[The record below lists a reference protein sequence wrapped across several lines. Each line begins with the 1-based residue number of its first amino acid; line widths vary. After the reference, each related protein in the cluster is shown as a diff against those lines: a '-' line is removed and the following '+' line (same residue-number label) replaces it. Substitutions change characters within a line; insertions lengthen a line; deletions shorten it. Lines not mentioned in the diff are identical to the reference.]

1 MTTQKASAAPEPAA
15 MPEAVATPKHVT
27 TPQPVM
33 TPETVAAWSSAA
45 KAEQEQPADRRRR
58 RTGWS
63 LPHRSSRLED
73 QGRCLAMPAIRQEQ
87 VRERRFRRSRE
98 RRFRQ
103 SDTTAAVRCS
113 RSTRAAS
120 KTATNAAAA
129 AANAPRRGPPRCDP
143 GDADPSASL
152 GRCELQG
159 ERGEFREGLVELLE
173 LIERGAGVGPL
184 ARSDGVSRCLEAPL
198 ESGARARAAR
208 IAHTP
213 SIETRG
219 RFWPLR
225 LAGAPSSDTGTRRGS
240 AR

>member
-1 MTTQKASAAPEPAA
+1 MPPSSRAVLARPAAALGEQRLVPVLSRAGVRAATVTTQKASAAPEPAA

-63 LPHRSSRLED
+63 LPRRSSRSED

-113 RSTRAAS
+113 RSTRPRARRRQ
-120 KTATNAAAA
+120 TQPP
-129 AANAPRRGPPRCDP
+129 PRRTRRDADPR
-143 GDADPSASL
+143 DADPSAS
-152 GRCELQG
+152 R
-159 ERGEFREGLVELLE
+159 
-173 LIERGAGVGPL
+173 PL
-184 ARSDGVSRCLEAPL
+184 
-198 ESGARARAAR
+198 
-208 IAHTP
+208 
-213 SIETRG
+213 
-219 RFWPLR
+219 
-225 LAGAPSSDTGTRRGS
+225 
-240 AR
+240 